1 MRVIEKD
8 PNGIKINPFK
18 IGVGIGIGYLG
29 FRLVKS
35 VGEFI
40 GLVVSSNSE
49 KVGDWAD
56 KKLGQ
61 YKEELHKEEEGEK
74 KEGNN

>member
-1 MRVIEKD
+1 MRVIVKD
-8 PNGIKINPFK
+8 QDGIKISPFK

-49 KVGDWAD
+49 KVGDWAHQ
-56 KKLGQ
+56 KMKQ

>member
-1 MRVIEKD
+1 MRVIVKD
-8 PNGIKINPFK
+8 QDGIKISPFK

-40 GLVVSSNSE
+40 GFVARSKAE

-61 YKEELHKEEEGEK
+61 YKEELHKEEGEK